1 VIVLRRDSRLLRR
14 LAIALTLSALV
25 APAPGCGG
33 KQPTKSHKRQAN
45 ATPKVDQ
52 LLAEARQAVG
62 ARDDDTA
69 DARFRAAYKAKP
81 DIAILEE
88 HIRFLLAADRVPAA
102 VELSKAYAAEKPTD
116 ARAAHLHATTLISAG
131 DYAAAAEVAGQAL
144 ARDDNDP
151 DAHEDKGR
159 ALVLA
164 GKDAEGLEEL
174 RRAVQLAPE
183 NVEFL
188 IELGNALHRSGKVD
202 EAALQLRAA
211 IKLSPEHARAH
222 LVLGRI
228 LRDQGEL
235 EESQVFLTQASKLD
249 PRDARPWFELGVLQN
264 KTGDNLGAEASLAK
278 AIELDATSSLYW
290 YAYAEML
297 KINKKIDEALAAYE
311 KAQTAKP
318 PHPKAAAKRGLLLA
332 ENKRYGEAEVFLT
345 AAVREDPQNPYNYLN
360 LAVVLEMQKKY
371 KLAREMYERFLA
383 IAPKEDG
390 DIPKAKA
397 KVRALRNR

>member
-1 VIVLRRDSRLLRR
+1 MRMRAIAGAQDTRSPRPPARGGARGARGPVPDRRWRRPPPLATLARVIAHRRDSRLLRR
-14 LAIALTLSALV
+14 LAIALTLSAV
-25 APAPGCGG
+25 AAPAPGCGA
-33 KQPTKSHKRQAN
+33 KQAPKSHKRPA
-45 ATPKVDQ
+45 AGPSVDQ
-52 LLAEARQAVG
+52 LLAEARKAVA
-62 ARDDDTA
+62 AREDDTA

-81 DIAILEE
+81 DVAILEE
-88 HIRFLLAADRVPAA
+88 HIRFLLAANRTPAA
-102 VELSKAYAAEKPTD
+102 VELAKGYAAEKPTD
-116 ARAAHLHATTLISAG
+116 ARASHLYATTLVSAG
-131 DYAAAAEVAGQAL
+131 DNAAAAEVAGQAL

-164 GKDAEGLEEL
+164 GQEAEGLEEL

-188 IELGNALHRSGKVD
+188 IELGNALHRAGKVD

-278 AIELDATSSLYW
+278 A
-290 YAYAEML
+290 
-297 KINKKIDEALAAYE
+297 
-311 KAQTAKP
+311 
-318 PHPKAAAKRGLLLA
+318 
-332 ENKRYGEAEVFLT
+332 V
-345 AAVREDPQNPYNYLN
+345 
-360 LAVVLEMQKKY
+360 
-371 KLAREMYERFLA
+371 
-383 IAPKEDG
+383 
-390 DIPKAKA
+390 
-397 KVRALRNR
+397 